1 MREIYLMALYA
12 TRARGEASDSSDPS
26 DKVTGE
32 HEVALRVA
40 LAVGSDETEARVRAR
55 ARLLE
60 LCPPEEGW
68 VNHHV
73 VSSVLSR
80 DELRDLF
87 ESLSEDEEAEG
98 GTQELIM

>member
-1 MREIYLMALYA
+1 LREIYLMALYA
-12 TRARGEASDSSDPS
+12 TRARGGEASDE
-26 DKVTGE
+26 VWGEGE

-40 LAVGSDETEARVRAR
+40 LAVGRDEAEARVRAR

-73 VSSVLSR
+73 ALSELSR
-80 DELRDLF
+80 DELRAVF
-87 ESLSEDEEAEG
+87 ESLSEDEDAEG
-98 GTQELIM
+98 GTRELIM

>member
-1 MREIYLMALYA
+1 MRELYLMALYA
-12 TRARGEASDSSDPS
+12 TRARGEVSDG
-26 DKVTGE
+26 GE

-40 LAVGSDETEARVRAR
+40 LGVGRDEAEARTRAR

-73 VSSVLSR
+73 TLSGLSR
-80 DELRDLF
+80 DELRSVL
-87 ESLSEDEEAEG
+87 ESLSDEEESDAG
-98 GTQELIM
+98 PPELIM